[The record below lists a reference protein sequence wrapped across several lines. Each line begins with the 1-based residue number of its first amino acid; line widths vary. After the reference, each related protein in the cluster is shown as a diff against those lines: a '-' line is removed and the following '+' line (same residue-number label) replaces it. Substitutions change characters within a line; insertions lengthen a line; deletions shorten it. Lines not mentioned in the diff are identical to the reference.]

1 MSAPRHHHRPTRAL
15 PSTAEQPAATTEAPP
30 AARFWRQKVPARIG
44 RARTSTVVLSV
55 LFLASSALY
64 LGVRP
69 DYVTVTTVD
78 GATVRVDRSQLST
91 PPAPAE
97 EPAAP
102 TPTDVPVPG
111 VPTDTSVPVTP
122 TEEEPAPE
130 TTAPTDTGQ
139 DDEETT
145 EPAPTT
151 SRATGTTRA
160 PATTRTPSTTR
171 LPATTQDPDD
181 AEDPQAD
188 DEPEATS
195 TPTG

>member
-1 MSAPRHHHRPTRAL
+1 MSSPRHHQPTRVL

-30 AARFWRQKVPARIG
+30 AARFWRQKLPARIG

-55 LFLASSALY
+55 VFLASSALY

-91 PPAPAE
+91 PAAPPE
-97 EPAAP
+97 EPPAP
-102 TPTDVPVPG
+102 TPTDLPVPG
-111 VPTDTSVPVTP
+111 VPTDTTVPGTP
-122 TEEEPAPE
+122 TEEEESTPE
-130 TTAPTDTGQ
+130 TTEPTGTGQ

-145 EPAPTT
+145 APAPTT
-151 SRATGTTRA
+151 SRAPGTTRA

-171 LPATTQDPDD
+171 FPATTQDPDAD
-181 AEDPQAD
+181 QDPQAD
-188 DEPEATS
+188 DEPEATP